1 MQPESKL
8 HLIRLIHTVVW
19 FVFATCIFAIP
30 IYTYKGDLAISAVL
44 IGIVML
50 EVTVLVFNNMRCPLT
65 KVAARYTKN
74 RRDNF
79 DIYLPLWL
87 AQQNKLIF
95 GILFVVGAVYTLI
108 LCVSAQVVT

>member
-1 MQPESKL
+1 
-8 HLIRLIHTVVW
+8 
-19 FVFATCIFAIP
+19 
-30 IYTYKGDLAISAVL
+30 
-44 IGIVML
+44 ML